1 MSNSEYESF
10 EQFMARALHH
20 PVHGYY
26 QQNIKTVG
34 RAGDF
39 STSATLLP
47 EVAQGISQWI
57 LTNKIHTSPSTK
69 KSKIH
74 VIEIGAGT
82 GASMQQV
89 LDHLGWWKRRTF
101 QFHSMETSPVLQQ
114 EQKRNLK
121 KYRVQWHTDMSQA
134 VAACQGQALIYSNE
148 LVDAFPC
155 RIFGFQE
162 RAWCELFLQR
172 KEKEISECWLPM
184 GTKEYEV
191 LADQLQLIC
200 PQPCAGQRLEIPFA
214 YRDWLGSWVKDWRSG
229 SMLTIDYGAS
239 AEQLS
244 RRYRYGS
251 MRAYYKHMRLEGD
264 EIYRRVG
271 KQDLTYD
278 INFTLLEQWGKEHGL
293 RTVSNESLGKFLLKQ
308 GLTSQPN
315 SNAMEAAHQF
325 QLLEQERA

>member
-69 KSKIH
+69 KSKIQ

-82 GASMQQV
+82 GAIMRQV
-89 LDHLGWWKRRTF
+89 LERLGWWKRRSY
-101 QFHSMETSPVLQQ
+101 QFHSVETSSVLQQ
-114 EQKRNLK
+114 EQKETLK

-134 VAACQGQALIYSNE
+134 IAACQGQALIYSNE

-162 RAWCELFLQR
+162 GAWCELFLQR
-172 KEKEISECWLPM
+172 KENEINECWLSI
-184 GTKEYEV
+184 GAKELEF
-191 LADQLQLIC
+191 LTNQLRSIC
-200 PQPCAGQRLEIPFA
+200 PQPYSGQRVEIPFA
-214 YRDWLGSWVKDWRSG
+214 YRDWLSSWVKNWRCG

-239 AEQLS
+239 SEQLN
-244 RRYRYGS
+244 RRHRYGS
-251 MRAYYKHMRLEGD
+251 MRAYYKQIRLEGD

-278 INFTLLEQWGKEHGL
+278 VNFTLLDQWGSQHGL
-293 RTVSNESLGKFLLKQ
+293 RTVSSESLGDFLLKQ
-308 GLTSQPN
+308 GLMQHPN
-315 SNAMEAAHQF
+315 SQAEEVTRQF
-325 QLLEQERA
+325 QILEQDRA